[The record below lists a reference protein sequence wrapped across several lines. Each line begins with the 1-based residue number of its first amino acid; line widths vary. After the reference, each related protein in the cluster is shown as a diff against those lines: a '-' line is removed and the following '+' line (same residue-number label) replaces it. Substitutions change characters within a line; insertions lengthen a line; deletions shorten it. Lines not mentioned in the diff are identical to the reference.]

1 MEKSREVNQ
10 PISGGSMKRTRP
22 KTAAIRKAFGEYTTE
37 CFSGYEQTAW
47 DLMNI
52 VGIEAMFE
60 ILEDKFPHAGVYEPF
75 EYCSENHLESLISSY
90 AWGKS
95 L

>member
-1 MEKSREVNQ
+1 MEKA
-10 PISGGSMKRTRP
+10 RP

-52 VGIEAMFE
+52 VGLETMFE
-60 ILEDKFPHAGVYEPF
+60 ILESKFPHAGIYEPF
-75 EYCSENHLESLISSY
+75 EGYSENHVMSLISKL
-90 AWGKS
+90 AWSKS